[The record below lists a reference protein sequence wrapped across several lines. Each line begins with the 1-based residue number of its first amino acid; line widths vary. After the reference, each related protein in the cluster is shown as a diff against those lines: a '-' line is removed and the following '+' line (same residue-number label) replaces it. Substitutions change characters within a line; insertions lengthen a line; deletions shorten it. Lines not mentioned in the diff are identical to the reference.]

1 MRLLFIICAI
11 LACGPNT
18 EDTMGLNINFE
29 GVYRGPNR
37 HSQVPPGAAERAEN
51 IVSYNKGEAAT
62 TEGMET
68 LPGTYTTSP
77 ERFSSGVAYDGYV
90 IERSSTGALYR
101 RVPGTSLTAITTGV
115 DPPSGVAR
123 VPFAEAGVEGGDLY
137 LATDTGVM
145 VMDAGT
151 ASPATV
157 GAAAP
162 FAPLYS
168 LGASGGVF
176 DLEPDESVAYR
187 ATFARDDADGV
198 QREGAPSGR
207 IVVVNTNDPVAA
219 SGTVTLAGGA
229 GNTTV
234 TINGTAVGPV
244 AFTVSDTQS
253 AAAVVTAINA
263 SAVASIVT
271 ATSLGTTITITADVA
286 GASGNLITLSAS
298 RTAGTATASGA
309 TLSGGDDSLRSLT
322 ISHLLPSTVVA
333 GDRLLTYRTGV
344 AAGGVNPGD
353 IMYIADEHEITSA
366 EVTAG
371 LVTLVDNTPD
381 ELRGKPLYTNGTQG
395 GILRQNER
403 PPLAKVLCGFDDYMM
418 CMNVQGPERFS
429 FRLLAVPDD
438 FDFFTIAG
446 ETYMAAL
453 SDDYPNGAFVVE
465 TSGTVS
471 ENIATTAQRLVRA
484 INSKTANTSVYAYYV
499 SGDSDPPGMIM
510 LEGRTV
516 TTAAYTVVASANG
529 TRYEPQLTTA
539 QSSLAT
545 TEPSGIWVSKR
556 GEHYAFPPLRSS
568 TATYRFRVGTRGKPI
583 LAAAAIRDGVVVFT
597 SGEGVFIVRRVGN
610 ELWRSD
616 QINGTVQLLAPSSV
630 AVVDNQVLAL
640 TNRGIVS
647 VDAGGVEEIDLPIK
661 EAITGTGGLLS
672 LSPSVLSART
682 FGVGDDARQ
691 RYTLY
696 HPESN
701 SDTASTHAW
710 VYNGTTGTWTERTD
724 DATGGFVDP
733 DTGLLY
739 LGSATSPTLC
749 RERTGT
755 AAQIFKRPDNTAIP
769 YRLEYTVMDEGDP
782 GASKQYTE
790 LRLLLKDAATGTC
803 TFNCTNDLGGTE
815 STTATATS
823 EPFFRAWV
831 PDGTQWTSRLKVDIQ
846 RSVLSAPFTVVGMKT
861 LLAGMEDGSF
871 TR

>member
-1 MRLLFIICAI
+1 MKHLLIICAI
-11 LACGPNT
+11 LAACG
-18 EDTMGLNINFE
+18 EGDTMGLNVTFE

-37 HSQVPPGAAERAEN
+37 HSQVPAGAAERAEN

-101 RVPGTSLTAITTGV
+101 RVPGTSVTAITTGV
-115 DPPSGVAR
+115 DPPSGVDR
-123 VPFAEAGVEGGDLY
+123 LPFAEAGVEGGDLY
-137 LATDTGVM
+137 LATDAGVM
-145 VMDAGT
+145 VMDGGT
-151 ASPATV
+151 ATPALAGAPAALYMTTSGTNPLGTLLTV
-157 GAAAP
+157 GQ
-162 FAPLYS
+162 
-168 LGASGGVF
+168 
-176 DLEPDESVAYR
+176 SVAYR
-187 ATFARDDADGV
+187 YVISRPDAEGV
-198 QREGAPSGR
+198 YHRGTPSGR
-207 IVVVNTNDPVAA
+207 IVFTAPGDDDVVVA
-219 SGTVTLAGGA
+219 LYLPAGL
-229 GNTTV
+229 
-234 TINGTAVGPV
+234 
-244 AFTVSDTQS
+244 
-253 AAAVVTAINA
+253 
-263 SAVASIVT
+263 T
-271 ATSLGTTITITADVA
+271 AT
-286 GASGNLITLSAS
+286 
-298 RTAGTATASGA
+298 
-309 TLSGGDDSLRSLT
+309 
-322 ISHLLPSTVVA
+322 
-333 GDRLLTYRTGV
+333 DRLEVYRTSIADTGV
-344 AAGGVNPGD
+344 DPGD
-353 IMYIADEHEITSA
+353 TMYLVAQAFLNTSDYSLLGFNEFTDA
-366 EVTAG
+366 
-371 LVTLVDNTPD
+371 TPD
-381 ELRGKPLYTNGTQG
+381 ELRGEPLYTNGAYG
-395 GILRQNER
+395 GIQRQNER
-403 PPLAKVLCGFDDYMM
+403 PPLAKVLCGFDDYLL
-418 CMNVQGPERFS
+418 CMNVTGPERFTL
-429 FRLLAVPDD
+429 RLVGLPTAGDIL
-438 FDFFTIAG
+438 TIDGVDYEAG
-446 ETYMAAL
+446 AIPPL
-453 SDDYPNGAFVVE
+453 GFIVGSG
-465 TSGTVS
+465 GTVGQ
-471 ENIATTAQRLVRA
+471 NIASTATSLVQA
-484 INSKTANTSVYAYYV
+484 INTRVGVSPAHEVHAFYV
-499 SGDSDPPGMIM
+499 SGPNDAPGIIQIEAIAIDKDPF
-510 LEGRTV
+510 TV
-516 TTAAYTVVASANG
+516 EASANG
-529 TRYEPQLTTA
+529 DQYEPQIDDP

-545 TEPSGIWVSKR
+545 TEPSGIWLSKR

-672 LSPSVLSART
+672 LSSSVLSAYT

-739 LGSATSPTLC
+739 LGSATSNTLT

-755 AAQIFKRPDNTAIP
+755 AAQILKRPDNTAIP

-815 STTATATS
+815 STTETATS